1 MEISISTLISI
12 LCVVLPFSNEIAIVL
27 TSSGLPLFKQLYSN
41 CLEESILGDTNV
53 PIELKKK
60 VCRKKDYRNKII
72 IDLIAYLGIILFIGK
87 NTLMYG
93 YVTGVATGMVL
104 IFCSIML
111 PNMFLGK
118 AIHKVTQKL
127 RIHNSYL
134 FIIVGAS
141 LILALILLTVVLEA
155 ITQNLTKS
163 IKIDPIAEKHTLS

>member
-1 MEISISTLISI
+1 MDVSTLISI
-12 LCVVLPFSNEIAIVL
+12 LCVVLPFANEIAIVL
-27 TSSGLPLFKQLYSN
+27 TSSGIPAFNQLYSN
-41 CLEESILGDTNV
+41 CLEETVLGDTNV

-104 IFCSIML
+104 IFCSIIL

-118 AIHKVTQKL
+118 AIHKVTHKL
-127 RIHNSYL
+127 HIRNPYL
-134 FIIVGAS
+134 FIMVGVT
-141 LILALILLTVVLEA
+141 LILALMLLTVLLEA
-155 ITQNLTKS
+155 ITQNMTKS

>member
-1 MEISISTLISI
+1 MDASTLISI
-12 LCVVLPFSNEIAIVL
+12 LCVLLPFSNETAIVL
-27 TSSGLPLFKQLYSN
+27 TSSGLPLFHQLYSH
-41 CLEESILGDTNV
+41 CLEESVLGDINV
-53 PIELKKK
+53 PIEVKKK
-60 VCRKKDYRNKII
+60 ICRKKDYRNKII

-118 AIHKVTQKL
+118 AIHKVTQMFHI
-127 RIHNSYL
+127 RNPYL
-134 FIIVGAS
+134 FILVGVT
-141 LILALILLTVVLEA
+141 LISALILLTVLLEA
-155 ITQNLTKS
+155 VTQNITKS